1 MTGRTFAHSPS
12 DASLGNEIGC
22 PSETPPASDRGFPVN
37 TGAQTIAS
45 LRSGQAFC
53 DAVYRRCSSER
64 AVRLA
69 GAKNYCIDSAI
80 VLSGVG
86 RGFQRFV
93 RYIAHKDI
101 VVIPIDVVCVGH
113 RVIPR
118 LVPRQTPDRP
128 S

>member
-1 MTGRTFAHSPS
+1 MRGHQTLRPGRLRLVIWAR
-12 DASLGNEIGC
+12 IGH
-22 PSETPPASDRGFPVN
+22 RRLRRVIGGFPVN

-53 DAVYRRCSSER
+53 DAVHRRCSSER

-69 GAKNYCIDSAI
+69 GTKNYRVGPAI
-80 VLSGVG
+80 ALSGVG

-113 RVIPR
+113 RVIPH
-118 LVPRQTPDRP
+118 LLPRQTPDRP